1 MEIVISDAIRAGVP
15 GYKMILVEADVV
27 NGPTPDA
34 LWREIELF
42 GDSLRS
48 LLEMPDINRRPGIAG
63 TRAAYKAFGKDPNR
77 YRPSCESMCRRLV
90 KGMELYRID
99 ALVDLVNLL
108 SIKTGYSIGGF
119 DGDRIE
125 GDTLT
130 LGVGR
135 EGEPFEGIGR
145 GPLNIA
151 GLPVYRDSAG
161 PIGTP
166 TSDHERTK
174 MTLATRRLVMCIN
187 IYREEM
193 PPADTVAETVRLL
206 ETYAGAAD
214 IQVRTVE

>member
-1 MEIVISDAIRAGVP
+1 MKIEISDEFRAGAP
-15 GYKMILVEADVV
+15 GYMMILVEADVV
-27 NGPTPDA
+27 NVPTPDA
-34 LWREIELF
+34 LWHEIEATA
-42 GDSLRS
+42 GSIRG
-48 LLEMPDINRRPGIAG
+48 LLEIQDINKRPGIAG
-63 TRAAYKAFGKDPNR
+63 TRAAYKAFGKEPNR

-108 SIKTGYSIGGF
+108 SIKSGYSIGGF
-119 DGDRIE
+119 DGDRID

-135 EGEPFEGIGR
+135 RSEPFEGIGR
-145 GPLNIA
+145 GPLNIE
-151 GLPVYRDSAG
+151 GMPVYRDAAG

-174 MTLATRRLVMCIN
+174 MDLSTRRIVMCIN

-193 PPADTVAETVRLL
+193 PPADTIAEAVRML
-206 ETYAGAAD
+206 ETYASASG
-214 IQVRTVE
+214 IEIHTF